1 MESLK
6 ILKRR
11 IRTVS
16 STMQLTRAME
26 LVSAAKL
33 RKAQTRLVS
42 SRPYASKMQTIL
54 ENLSSASTALT
65 HTLFE
70 KREIKH
76 KGLVILTSDRGL
88 CGSYNVSI
96 FRKAEEFLSS
106 EPKEKIKLI
115 LIGKK
120 GFYYYR
126 KRPWEIRLKYL
137 DFGSKV
143 DLSRV
148 KEITSNLVNLFLS
161 GEVDEIYF
169 LYTRFISTTSYR
181 VTLNKFLNIERLTEK
196 SFTATTP
203 DFAPRREE
211 KLEEGYLEY
220 IFEPSVEKL
229 FEDLLPR
236 YCLTR
241 IQMALSE
248 AFASEQGSR
257 MIAMGAATR
266 NAEEMLENLTLL
278 RNKARQS
285 AITKE
290 MVEIASGVEALK

>member
-11 IRTVS
+11 IKTVS

-54 ENLSSASTALT
+54 ENLSLASTALT
-65 HTLFE
+65 HPLFE
-70 KREIKH
+70 KREVKN
-76 KGLVILTSDRGL
+76 KGLVIITSDRGL
-88 CGSYNVSI
+88 CGSYNVNV
-96 FRKAEEFLSS
+96 FRKAEEFLNK
-106 EPKEKIKLI
+106 EHKEKIQLI
-115 LIGKK
+115 LMGKK
-120 GFYYYR
+120 GFHYYR
-126 KRPWEIRLKYL
+126 KKPWEIRLTFL
-137 DFGSKV
+137 DLGGKIE
-143 DLSRV
+143 LSRV
-148 KEITSNLVNLFLS
+148 KEMTSELVNLFLTR
-161 GEVDEIYF
+161 EVDEILL
-169 LYTRFISTTSYR
+169 LYTRFVSTTSYR
-181 VTLNKFLNIERLTEK
+181 VALDKFLNIERPEK
-196 SFTATTP
+196 EQKS
-203 DFAPRREE
+203 
-211 KLEEGYLEY
+211 YLEY
-220 IFEPSVEKL
+220 IFEPSPEML
-229 FEDLLPR
+229 FEYLLPR
-236 YCLTR
+236 YCFTR

-266 NAEEMLENLTLL
+266 NAEEMIENLTLL

-290 MVEIASGVEALK
+290 MVEIASGVEALR